1 MNTRERMLRTIAW
14 IQGAFRGLG
23 DAIADIGDWLECRT
37 HAENT
42 LANLE
47 LDREAY
53 ATDTSD
59 LWIIDRKTRRDF
71 HGK

>member
-1 MNTRERMLRTIAW
+1 MNTRERMLRIMAR
-14 IQGAFRGLG
+14 IQGTFRGLG

-37 HAENT
+37 HAEQA
-42 LANLE
+42 LADMD

-59 LWIIDRKTRRDF
+59 LNIIDRKTLRDL